1 MPNLESR
8 FKRAVS
14 SGRLNQ
20 EESKRKALSFQE
32 NSNLVLDDEAM
43 SDDDKNKIELIEGD
57 MDLSYEPPQ
66 IKEIKNFQLSPVV
79 TTNTQGEEVSAEKE
93 ETMIESF
100 VIPESEGFS
109 LDFIQKNRTDD
120 KMRRNFLSRLTYQKV
135 WLTPL
140 Q

>member
-14 SGRLNQ
+14 SGRLDQ
-20 EESKRKALSFQE
+20 EESKRKALSFRE

-66 IKEIKNFQLSPVV
+66 IKEI
-79 TTNTQGEEVSAEKE
+79 
-93 ETMIESF
+93 
-100 VIPESEGFS
+100 
-109 LDFIQKNRTDD
+109 
-120 KMRRNFLSRLTYQKV
+120 
-135 WLTPL
+135 
-140 Q
+140 